1 MDFDMTTKT
10 VFILNGPPSSGKRVW
25 GKILKG
31 LLSVSVVNVGD
42 LLRDAQN
49 NGLLSPAISDAM
61 NAGYLLESEPIWAFL
76 QPALN
81 NVNGQSFILDGF
93 PRRPEQ
99 VIKII
104 EWAAENDYAIRY
116 LNLEQSREKT
126 TFRLSLRPKIATGT
140 NIMVRQDDAP
150 EAVVIRYN
158 EFEKYTRYVADLFM
172 ANPPQ
177 DFVMITLNCDQIE
190 YISKFLVDIFDGKH
204 DDESKQIQEE
214 LANIIS

>member
-1 MDFDMTTKT
+1 MNKT
-10 VFILNGPPSSGKRVW
+10 VYILNGPPSSGKGVW

-31 LLSVSVVNVGD
+31 LLSVPIISVGD
-42 LLRDAQN
+42 LLREAQTQK
-49 NGLLSPAISDAM
+49 LLSQDISDAM

-99 VIKII
+99 VIKIT
-104 EWAAENDYAIRY
+104 EWAKENGYAIRY

-126 TFRLSLRPKIATGT
+126 SFRLNLRPKIATGT

-150 EAVVIRYN
+150 EAVIVRYN

-172 ANPPQ
+172 ANPPT

-190 YISKFLVDIFDGKH
+190 YISKFLVDIFDNGRH
-204 DDESKQIQEE
+204 DEQNRQIQEE
-214 LANIIS
+214 LTNLIS